1 MCGTK
6 AEPSCWE
13 HVRVPSSRNNRSPA
27 GVKSGENLSIFPT
40 FAQLGVNG
48 RREPDFFDKL
58 KRAAVYGRPLRFVV
72 HFYFGSREVSH
83 QTARSMES
91 FELPQSASSP
101 VLR

>member
-27 GVKSGENLSIFPT
+27 GVKSGENRSIFPT
-40 FAQLGVNG
+40 FAQLDING

-58 KRAAVYGRPLRFVV
+58 TAPGFFPGLFLVVYPAENKGD
-72 HFYFGSREVSH
+72 
-83 QTARSMES
+83 
-91 FELPQSASSP
+91 
-101 VLR
+101 